1 MVAVSKNSEIKN
13 KIPSITG
20 LTTITVLN
28 AKVIYIWNKITD
40 ITNIAHKAALNAK
53 ATEIE
58 SKISD
63 TSHFTII
70 KNSSN

>member
-1 MVAVSKNSEIKN
+1 M
-13 KIPSITG
+13 
-20 LTTITVLN
+20 
-28 AKVIYIWNKITD
+28 TD
-40 ITNIAHKAALNAK
+40 ITNIANKAALNAK

-58 SKISD
+58 NKISD